1 MSDNNVNCIFCSV
14 SHSRFP
20 PLPSLEGNDLMADNR
35 KQLKCQ
41 KKIKL
46 VNFCLQP

>member
-1 MSDNNVNCIFCSV
+1 MSTAFSAVCLTLV
-14 SHSRFP
+14 PP